1 MERLQRRNQ
10 RCLRLALAGL
20 VAATL
25 LGGCSSQGVGGEGD
39 NSNSP
44 GGLTGSPASPP
55 PPSGEAG
62 LPPFEPAP
70 LSVRRLLGWQYRQ
83 AIVDLLG
90 AAAGEAVAP
99 PPDSAVNGFDSIG
112 AAQLALS
119 PAAVNAYERS
129 AFAAAQAALGGAGR
143 TALVGC
149 SPRSAADAE
158 CLRAFLTR
166 FGRRAWRRPLSA
178 EELNAWGAVG
188 QQAASA
194 YSDFYRGVE
203 FTVAGLL
210 QSPHFLY
217 LVEVGEPDPA
227 NPSRLRLTGYELASR
242 MSFFLAGTTPGEEL
256 LAAAERGEL
265 ATAEGLRA
273 QARRLLE
280 QPEARQALARFFDE
294 HLHLRELPGLAKDP
308 AAFPMFNEALGS
320 AMREETQRLLEEV
333 VWTADRDFREAFDA
347 DYTYVNPALASLY
360 GLSNGPKS
368 GFARVQL
375 PGGRGG
381 LLGQASFLSY
391 SAHTTTSSPTLRGKF
406 IRERILCE
414 PVAAPPSNVDTSFP
428 APKPGEP
435 PRTMREKLVEHQRNP
450 ACAGCHQLMD
460 PIGLGLESFDA
471 VGRFREEDN
480 GATIDPTGVF
490 DRAGQFIGPRQLGRL
505 LREDERTVTCLS
517 RNVFRMAT
525 GHVDTWGEQRSL
537 VEVDKA
543 FQRAGYRMKELLV
556 EIVAS
561 DAFRYASQEEVQP

>member
-1 MERLQRRNQ
+1 MSIGWEADSNMERLQYRSRS
-10 RCLRLALAGL
+10 CLHLTLVAL

-25 LGGCSSQGVGGEGD
+25 LGGCESS
-39 NSNSP
+39 NPNP
-44 GGLTGSPASPP
+44 TTPP
-55 PPSGEAG
+55 PLSGGAELA
-62 LPPFEPAP
+62 PFEPAP
-70 LSVRRLLGWQYRQ
+70 LSIRRLLGWQYRQ
-83 AIVDLLG
+83 AVVDLLG

-119 PAAVNAYERS
+119 PSAVNAYERS
-129 AFAAAQAALGGAGR
+129 AFAAAQAGLSGSGR
-143 TALVGC
+143 AALVGC
-149 SPRSAADAE
+149 SPRAATDVD

-166 FGRRAWRRPLSA
+166 FGRRAWRRPLTA
-178 EELNAWGAVG
+178 EELSAWVAVG
-188 QQAASA
+188 QQAATA
-194 YSDFYRGVE
+194 YNDFYRGVE
-203 FTVAGLL
+203 FIVAGLL

-227 NPSRLRLTGYELASR
+227 QPSRLRLTGHELASR
-242 MSFFLAGTTPGEEL
+242 MSFFLAGTTPSEEL

-265 ATAEGLRA
+265 ATAEGLRT

-280 QPEARQALARFFDE
+280 RPEARQALARFFDE
-294 HLHLRELPGLAKDP
+294 HLHLRDLPALAKDP
-308 AAFPMFNEALGS
+308 DAFPMFNEALGS
-320 AMREETQRLLEEV
+320 AMREETQRFLEEL

-347 DYTYVNPALASLY
+347 EYTYVNPELARLY
-360 GLSNGPKS
+360 GLSNGPRS

-375 PGGRGG
+375 PASSSRGG

-406 IRERILCE
+406 VRERILCE

-428 APKPGEP
+428 APRPGEP
-435 PRTMREKLVEHQRNP
+435 PKTMREKLVEHQRNP
-450 ACAGCHQLMD
+450 ACSGCHQLMD

-471 VGRFREEDN
+471 VGRFREKDN

-490 DRAGQFIGPRQLGRL
+490 DTAGQFIGPRQLGRL
-505 LREDERTVTCLS
+505 LREDERAVACLA

-525 GHVDTWGEQRSL
+525 GHVDTLGEQPAL
-537 VEVDKA
+537 AEVDKA
-543 FQRAGYRMKELLV
+543 FQRSGYRMKELLV